1 MLSMTGFGLGEAPLN
16 GGRLLLEIRSLN
28 HRFLEVRVRVPSE
41 LSEQTFFL
49 EQRCR
54 QVLQRGRFD
63 VAVRLEGLETQPFG
77 IDLERARRVYEDFDR
92 LRQEVFHSAP
102 EAAVS
107 LAAVAGAPGV
117 LQTGVNL
124 DPDRAREAMNAA
136 LEAAIAALLAMRK
149 VEGVHLQRELLARVQ
164 SARSLCGKIKE
175 RSPQLVADYRKRLTD
190 RVAKLLGTHG
200 PNGPSSSVD
209 PMRLE
214 LEIALLAEKTDVTEE
229 LARLDCH
236 FTQFADLCSDPQ
248 PVGRRLDFLLQE
260 LGREANTIGSKC
272 PDAETSYL
280 VVELKAELERLRE
293 QVQNVE

>member
-1 MLSMTGFGLGEAPLN
+1 MTGFGLGEAPLL
-16 GGRLLLEIRSLN
+16 GGRLLLEVRSLN
-28 HRFLEVRVRVPSE
+28 HRFLEVRVRMTSE
-41 LSEQTFFL
+41 LTEQTFFL

-54 QVLQRGRFD
+54 QLLQRGRFD
-63 VAVRLEGLETQPFG
+63 VAVRLEGLEIQPYG
-77 IDLERARRVYEDFDR
+77 IDLERARRVYEDLDR
-92 LRQEVFHSAP
+92 LRQAVFHNAP
-102 EAAVS
+102 EATIS
-107 LAAVAGAPGV
+107 LTSVANAPGV
-117 LQTGVNL
+117 IQTGVNL
-124 DPDRAREAMNAA
+124 DPERAREA
-136 LEAAIAALLAMRK
+136 LAMALDDALRSLQQMRQN
-149 VEGVHLQRELLARVQ
+149 EGEHLQRELTARVR
-164 SARSLCGKIKE
+164 SARQLCSKVKL
-175 RSPQLVADYRKRLTD
+175 RSPQLVDDYRRRLTE
-190 RVAKLLGTHG
+190 RIAKLLSHAPT
-200 PNGPSSSVD
+200 SSSHVD
-209 PMRLE
+209 ATRLE

>member
-1 MLSMTGFGLGEAPLN
+1 MLSMTGFGLGEAPLH
-16 GGRLLLEIRSLN
+16 GGRLLLEVRSLN

-41 LSEQTFFL
+41 LSEHTFFL

-54 QVLQRGRFD
+54 QLLQRGRFD

-77 IDLERARRVYEDFDR
+77 IDLQRARRVYEDFER

-102 EAAVS
+102 KATVP

-124 DPDRAREAMNAA
+124 DPDQARDAMNAA
-136 LEAAIAALLAMRK
+136 LEAGIASLLEMRK
-149 VEGVHLQRELLARVQ
+149 TEGVHLQRELLARVQ
-164 SARSLCGKIKE
+164 NSRSLCSKIKE

-190 RVAKLLGTHG
+190 RVAKLLGS

-236 FTQFADLCSDPQ
+236 FTQFGDLCSDPQ

>member
-1 MLSMTGFGLGEAPLN
+1 MTGFGLGEAPLL
-16 GGRLLLEIRSLN
+16 GGRLLLEVRSLN
-28 HRFLEVRVRVPSE
+28 HRFLEVRVRMPSE
-41 LSEQTFFL
+41 LTEQTFFL

-54 QVLQRGRFD
+54 QLLQRGRFD
-63 VAVRLEGLETQPFG
+63 VAVRLEGLEIQPYG
-77 IDLERARRVYEDFDR
+77 IDLERARRVYEDLDR
-92 LRQEVFHSAP
+92 LRQAVFHNAP
-102 EAAVS
+102 EATIS
-107 LAAVAGAPGV
+107 LMSVANAPGV
-117 LQTGVNL
+117 IQTGVNL
-124 DPDRAREAMNAA
+124 DPERAREA
-136 LEAAIAALLAMRK
+136 LAMALDDALRSLQQMRQN
-149 VEGVHLQRELLARVQ
+149 EGEHLQRELTARVRN
-164 SARSLCGKIKE
+164 ARHLCSKVRL
-175 RSPQLVADYRKRLTD
+175 RSPQLVDDYRRRLTE
-190 RVAKLLGTHG
+190 RIAKLLSQAPTSTSH
-200 PNGPSSSVD
+200 VD
-209 PMRLE
+209 ATRLE

>member
-1 MLSMTGFGLGEAPLN
+1 MLSMTGFGLGEAPVF
-16 GGRLLLEIRSLN
+16 GGRLMLEVRSLN
-28 HRFLEVRVRVPSE
+28 HRFVEVRVRLPSE
-41 LSEQTFFL
+41 LAEHTFFL

-54 QVLQRGRFD
+54 QLLQRGRFD
-63 VAVRLEGLETQPFG
+63 ISVRLEGLETQPFG
-77 IDLERARRVYEDFDR
+77 IDLPRARQVYEDLAR
-92 LRQEVFHSAP
+92 LRQEVFHNAP
-102 EAAVS
+102 EATIS
-107 LAAVAGAPGV
+107 LASVASAPGV
-117 LQTGVNL
+117 VQTSVGL
-124 DPDRAREAMNAA
+124 DPERAREAIATALDNALGA
-136 LEAAIAALLAMRK
+136 LQKMRQ
-149 VEGVHLQRELLARVQ
+149 VEGEHLKRELLARVE
-164 SARSLCGKIKE
+164 SARTLCGKVRD
-175 RSPQLVADYRKRLTD
+175 RSPQLVEDYRRRLAE
-190 RVAKLLGTHG
+190 RVTKLLGTTG
-200 PNGPSSSVD
+200 SGPSSVVD
-209 PMRLE
+209 PGRLE